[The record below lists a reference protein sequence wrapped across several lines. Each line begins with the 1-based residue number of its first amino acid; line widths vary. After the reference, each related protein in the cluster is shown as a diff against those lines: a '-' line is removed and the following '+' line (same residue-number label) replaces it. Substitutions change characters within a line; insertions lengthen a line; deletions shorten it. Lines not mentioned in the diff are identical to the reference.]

1 MHLLT
6 KSRQA
11 PNPPTSSRLFLS
23 PRMKGIC
30 ELRETSNIHRSS
42 HPFLLRLTA
51 STSLPLL
58 HARLLITLARIPG
71 LGSRPSAR
79 HYLGLSRLSLR
90 LNIRASP
97 HDSPFNGRPRIRH
110 CLAASSR
117 HHPTRPLPLTISH
130 AAFGSVPQ
138 SISALTDAAY
148 PPVPP
153 SRGVSPAG
161 RRSGLERPV
170 GHLLGTRAQTRLHAR
185 RPVSQ
190 GPARHSDR
198 PLVTSSAQI
207 VRPHATFLVVG
218 CA

>member
-1 MHLLT
+1 MRAWGNKQHSPFKPSLSAASDGLDIVT
-6 KSRQA
+6 TITRA
-11 PNPPTSSRLFLS
+11 P
-23 PRMKGIC
+23 
-30 ELRETSNIHRSS
+30 LRHSCS
-42 HPFLLRLTA
+42 HYWPW
-51 STSLPLL
+51 
-58 HARLLITLARIPG
+58 I
-71 LGSRPSAR
+71 LGAR
-79 HYLGLSRLSLR
+79 HYLGPSSLSLR
-90 LNIRASP
+90 LDIRASP

-130 AAFGSVPQ
+130 AALGSVPQ
-138 SISALTDAAY
+138 SIFALTDAAY

-198 PLVTSSAQI
+198 PLVTSSAQL